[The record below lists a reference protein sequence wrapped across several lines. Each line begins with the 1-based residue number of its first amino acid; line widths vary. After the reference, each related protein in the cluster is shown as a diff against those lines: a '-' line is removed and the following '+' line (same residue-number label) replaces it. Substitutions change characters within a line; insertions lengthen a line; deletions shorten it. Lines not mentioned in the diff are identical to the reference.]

1 VTGRR
6 LLMWDIDLTLLY
18 AGGVAQL
25 AFMAAFEAAFGH
37 PPRRDMRFA
46 GRTDL
51 DTMGEA
57 LARHGLDGTHLA
69 SFLDRYATE
78 FASRA
83 HLITERGYPLPGAA
97 QALAALSGLTHVVQ
111 TSVTGNIAPVARAKL
126 AAFDLAA
133 PLDLTVG
140 GFGDEDAVRANLVA
154 ASRHRAEHRYGDF
167 AEVVVIGDTP
177 HDVAAAL
184 ACGVTAIGVATGP
197 YRADELHAAGART
210 VLESLADVTTVVDLL
225 AG

>member
-1 VTGRR
+1 
-6 LLMWDIDLTLLY
+6 MWDIDLTLLY

-25 AFMAAFEAAFGH
+25 AFAVAFEAAFGH
-37 PPRRDMRFA
+37 PPRTDLRFA

-51 DTMGEA
+51 DTTGEV
-57 LARHGLDGTHLA
+57 LAAHGLDGTELA

-78 FASRA
+78 FAARA
-83 HLITERGYPLPGAA
+83 HLINERGYPLPGAA
-97 QALAALSGLTHVVQ
+97 QVLAALGRLPHMVQ
-111 TSVTGNIAPVARAKL
+111 TSVTGNIAPVARTKL

-140 GFGDEDAVRANLVA
+140 GFGHEDAVRANLVA
-154 ASRHRAEHRYGDF
+154 ASRQRAEHRYGDF

-197 YRADELHAAGART
+197 YRADELHAAGAHT